1 MHTHLCKGKSEVK
14 CQMKYCILFAVLIG
28 LFDLTCADAVIS
40 IIYQDSSWKH
50 NLNNTKS

>member
-1 MHTHLCKGKSEVK
+1 MSNE
-14 CQMKYCILFAVLIG
+14 ILYLVAVLIG

-50 NLNNTKS
+50 NLYNTKS

>member
-1 MHTHLCKGKSEVK
+1 MSNE
-14 CQMKYCILFAVLIG
+14 ILYFGAVLIG
-28 LFDLTCADAVIS
+28 LFDLTCTDAVVS